1 MSKYSI
7 SVSTDGEN
15 FFWTVVDKERFI
27 RYHTTDD
34 RMGTN
39 VLEENN

>member
-1 MSKYSI
+1 MSKYRI

-15 FFWTVVDKERFI
+15 FFWVVIDKERFI
-27 RYHTTDD
+27 RNPTTDN
-34 RMGTN
+34 RIETN